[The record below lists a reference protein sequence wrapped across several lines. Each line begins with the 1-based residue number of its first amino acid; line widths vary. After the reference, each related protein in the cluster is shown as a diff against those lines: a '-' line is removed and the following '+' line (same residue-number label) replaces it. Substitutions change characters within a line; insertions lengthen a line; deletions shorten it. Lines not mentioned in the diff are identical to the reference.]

1 VTKIIAGLYFFF
13 FSLSFGRY
21 HMMIKQ
27 NKQCARLISEETPH
41 EVYKWFGFDFEAK
54 AKPPRWHT
62 VIFARL
68 LSALRDRCKT
78 PRARRV

>member
-27 NKQCARLISEETPH
+27 TMHPINIRGDAARS
-41 EVYKWFGFDFEAK
+41 VQMVRFRFRSK
-54 AKPPRWHT
+54 AKPPSMAPT

-68 LSALRDRCKT
+68 LSALKGQVHDT
-78 PRARRV
+78 PRARWV